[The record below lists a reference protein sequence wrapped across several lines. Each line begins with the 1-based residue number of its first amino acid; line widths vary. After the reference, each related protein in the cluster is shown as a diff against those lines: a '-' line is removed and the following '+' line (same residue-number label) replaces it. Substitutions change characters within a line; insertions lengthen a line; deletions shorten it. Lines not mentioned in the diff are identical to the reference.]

1 MTETLSIGNTTNFT
15 CRAQGGPSNMF
26 RWIKGSNITHA
37 AQSVGTPP
45 LDVSL
50 FLSYLDN
57 ITSDYSL
64 SLHVTGGA
72 ADGGEYTCVVV
83 NEAGYD
89 TDNVTLY
96 VSPVITTNPAPQYAH
111 PGDTVTISCEVDL
124 YPPPI
129 YQWQM
134 MNRTTKD
141 FENVDGATI
150 SKYTISDID
159 DDQFGMYRCT
169 VITPVINA
177 VIYSKPALITGKSK
191 YSSIQSLFFSS
202 FFSDFLST
210 VSPKNSVILN
220 PDFIVADNGSDIT
233 FNCLASDGPN
243 NSFLWV
249 RADAFDSLIRQS
261 QLLQNIQNL
270 SQIPVGDLQQELNN
284 ISLAEGQSFTLH
296 SINATQ
302 NGGQYFCIVINEAGV
317 ELNSTLFYIRPV
329 ITIQPQ
335 DVLTN
340 ANVSILLN
348 CLADSF
354 PAPYYKWKKLSMSGM
369 PDEDVAGG
377 NKSMLILSSI
387 KHEDYGVYYCVVAAD
402 VIQEKP
408 FQIMSQL
415 LVKL

>member
-1 MTETLSIGNTTNFT
+1 
-15 CRAQGGPSNMF
+15 
-26 RWIKGSNITHA
+26 
-37 AQSVGTPP
+37 
-45 LDVSL
+45 
-50 FLSYLDN
+50 
-57 ITSDYSL
+57 
-64 SLHVTGGA
+64 
-72 ADGGEYTCVVV
+72 
-83 NEAGYD
+83 
-89 TDNVTLY
+89 
-96 VSPVITTNPAPQYAH
+96 
-111 PGDTVTISCEVDL
+111 
-124 YPPPI
+124 
-129 YQWQM
+129 
-134 MNRTTKD
+134 
-141 FENVDGATI
+141 
-150 SKYTISDID
+150 
-159 DDQFGMYRCT
+159 MYRCT
-169 VITPVINA
+169 VITPIINA

-340 ANVSILLN
+340 ANV
-348 CLADSF
+348 
-354 PAPYYKWKKLSMSGM
+354 
-369 PDEDVAGG
+369 EDVAGG